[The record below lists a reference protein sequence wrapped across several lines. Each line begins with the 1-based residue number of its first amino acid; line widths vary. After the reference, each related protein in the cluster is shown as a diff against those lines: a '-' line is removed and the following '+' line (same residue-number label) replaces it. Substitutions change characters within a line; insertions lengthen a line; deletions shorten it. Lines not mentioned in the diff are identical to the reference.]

1 MSDVVF
7 YGSTNIGLVRT
18 NNEDAYVVRNIWDEN
33 HILAVAIDG
42 VGGYDGGEVAS
53 SMARDCI
60 VEYLETYSNGE
71 CVDLLKQA
79 VINANNVIFSERQN
93 QPQYNQMS
101 CVLTAILVEVEKR
114 RVNMVHV
121 GDTRLYQYADGIF
134 KKISHDHSLV
144 GFREEIGQ
152 LTEEEAMNHPQRNVI
167 SKDLGSSF
175 LENSGNNY
183 LEVET
188 FPLIPQSLL
197 LLCSDG
203 LNDMLT
209 SLQIVTEL
217 ENGKTVQEK
226 VDLLIKAANDTG
238 GKDNITVVI
247 VESRLQDDNASVA
260 ENELIEHSVMDDF
273 AEGQIAES
281 NNRKNLV
288 EHILVICAVLIFV
301 VGYTLGGC
309 TGNVIFPSLFS
320 DGGDK
325 DAQTI
330 SRLDSLIIDLKND
343 TTELKHT
350 INEQE
355 SLIIALKDSLRR
367 K

>member
-1 MSDVVF
+1 M
-7 YGSTNIGLVRT
+7 
-18 NNEDAYVVRNIWDEN
+18 DE
-33 HILAVAIDG
+33 LR
-42 VGGYDGGEVAS
+42 YQ
-53 SMARDCI
+53 
-60 VEYLETYSNGE
+60 
-71 CVDLLKQA
+71 VDLLGAMNHKLEKEERMFRLVCDTSSNA
-79 VINANNVIFSERQN
+79 FLYVNFEEDSIKTLANWNFFFPDTEIRNMKDIAKLYSKVEDRYLLLFKELLNLEKTGMKSNSGVVRLLDGKTWIECEVSVIYDE
-93 QPQYNQMS
+93 
-101 CVLTAILVEVEKR
+101 IL
-114 RVNMVHV
+114 
-121 GDTRLYQYADGIF
+121 
-134 KKISHDHSLV
+134 
-144 GFREEIGQ
+144 EILNSKYH

-226 VDLLIKAANDTG
+226 VDLLIKAANDIG

-260 ENELIEHSVMDDF
+260 ENELIEHFVMDDF

-320 DGGDK
+320 EGGDK